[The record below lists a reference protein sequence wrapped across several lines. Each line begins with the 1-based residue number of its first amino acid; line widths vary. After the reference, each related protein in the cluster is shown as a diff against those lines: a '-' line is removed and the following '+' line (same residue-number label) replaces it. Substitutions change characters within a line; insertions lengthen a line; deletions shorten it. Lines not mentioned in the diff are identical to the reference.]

1 MIMTRS
7 PLRISLGGG
16 GTDLASYY
24 SKYEG
29 FLIAGAIN
37 KYVYV
42 NVTKPFSKGITLK
55 YAKIE
60 FVRTIAE
67 VQHPIIRES
76 LSLIEMKNKLE
87 AVIRVLQQIM
97 NEQQHITTLAAGT
110 LEAVKLMPGY
120 DEAIQKL
127 TEKAKENLEAKEK
140 VSDDPK
146 LEI

>member
-1 MIMTRS
+1 M
-7 PLRISLGGG
+7 
-16 GTDLASYY
+16 
-24 SKYEG
+24 KE
-29 FLIAGAIN
+29 
-37 KYVYV
+37 
-42 NVTKPFSKGITLK
+42 
-55 YAKIE
+55 
-60 FVRTIAE
+60 
-67 VQHPIIRES
+67 Q
-76 LSLIEMKNKLE
+76 SLIEMKNKLE
-87 AVIRVLQQIM
+87 AIIRVLQQIM